1 MYEMGQE
8 EIDAVAAVLR
18 SGRLF
23 RYRGGEGGQSDSCEK
38 RINELFGS
46 QHSLVMT
53 SGTGALVC
61 GLVGLG
67 IGPGDEVIVPA
78 YTWLASAGAVLSVGA
93 IPVLADVDET
103 LTLDPRELE
112 RRIGPRTKAVI
123 PVHMGGRPSK
133 MDQIGEIARKH
144 GLVVL
149 EDACQAI
156 GGSFRGRRLGTLGDA
171 GAFSFNQF
179 KTITC
184 GEGGALLT
192 DSRKVYERALYNH
205 DMGCTF
211 RGKVGSMTEEPF
223 LGNTFRMNEIL
234 SAVLRVQLDRLE
246 GILARLRE
254 RRDWMLDVVRS
265 EKLSSLVSP
274 SADAAG
280 DCGTFATFLF
290 GTSAIREQVAAR
302 ALALDAACALGSPIN
317 HGLHVYTNWTVL
329 LNRQGGPHPASNPF
343 RRPENRDCRKD
354 ITPDCCLRTLEIL
367 GRTGVIEIDPKASRD
382 TCESRAR
389 ALCQAARDV
398 IG

>member
-8 EIDAVAAVLR
+8 EIDAVTTVLR

-38 RINELFGS
+38 RINEMIGS
-46 QHSLVMT
+46 AHSLVMT
-53 SGTGALVC
+53 SGTGALIC
-61 GLVGLG
+61 GLAALG

-103 LTLDPRELE
+103 LTLDPLALE
-112 RRIGPRTKAVI
+112 RSIGPRTKAVI

-133 MDQIGEIARKH
+133 MDQICAIARKH

-156 GGSFRGRRLGTLGDA
+156 GGSFQGKRLGTLGDA

-179 KTITC
+179 KIITC

-192 DSRKVYERALYNH
+192 SSRKVYERALYNH
-205 DMGCTF
+205 DMGCMF
-211 RGKVGSMTEEPF
+211 RGKVGTMTEEPF
-223 LGNTFRMNEIL
+223 LGNTFRMTEIL
-234 SAVLRVQLDRLE
+234 SAVLRVQLDRLD

-254 RRDWMLDVVRS
+254 RHTWMLDVVRS
-265 EKLSSLVSP
+265 EKLSTLISP

-280 DCGTFATFLF
+280 DCGVFATFLF
-290 GTSAIREQVAAR
+290 GTSAVREQVAAR
-302 ALALDAACALGSPIN
+302 ALELDVFCALGSPIN

-329 LNRQGGPHPASNPF
+329 LNRQGGHHPATNPF
-343 RRPENRDCRKD
+343 LRPENKDCRLD
-354 ITPDCCLRTLEIL
+354 ITPDCCLKTLEIL
-367 GRTGVIEIDPKASRD
+367 GRTGVIEIDPRASRE
-382 TCESRAR
+382 TCEGRAR
-389 ALCQAARDV
+389 AFCQAAREV
-398 IG
+398 LS

>member
-8 EIDAVAAVLR
+8 EIDAVTAVLR

-46 QHSLVMT
+46 AHSLVMT

-93 IPVLADVDET
+93 IPVLVDVDES
-103 LTLDPRELE
+103 LTLDPLE
-112 RRIGPRTKAVI
+112 FERSIGPRTKAVI

-133 MDQIGEIARKH
+133 MDLILAIARKH
-144 GLVVL
+144 GLTVL

-156 GGSFRGRRLGTLGDA
+156 GGSFRGKRLGTLGDA

-192 DSRKVYERALYNH
+192 NSRKVYERALYNH
-205 DMGCTF
+205 DMGCMF
-211 RGKVGSMTEEPF
+211 RGKVGTMTEEPF
-223 LGNTFRMNEIL
+223 LGNTFRMTEIL

-246 GILARLRE
+246 GILTRLRE
-254 RRDWMLDVVRS
+254 RRDWMLDVVRT
-265 EKLSSLVSP
+265 ENPPFAISP
-274 SADAAG
+274 SADMEG

-290 GTSAIREQVAAR
+290 ETSAIREQVAAH
-302 ALALDAACALGSPIN
+302 AKELDPSCALGSPIN

-329 LNRQGGPHPASNPF
+329 LNRQGGHHPANNPF
-343 RRPENRDCRKD
+343 LRPENRDCRKD
-354 ITPDCCLRTLEIL
+354 ITPDCCLRTLKIL
-367 GRTGVIEIDPKASRD
+367 ARTGVLEIDLHATREVS
-382 TCESRAR
+382 EARAR

-398 IG
+398 IN